1 LKCKVCERE
10 TAANSEYCEL
20 HEAAHRNLIEKYEDW
35 KKALGIS
42 WKEYLNEIVKNP
54 LTGEWAK
61 EVAQRLIDEE
71 GK

>member
-1 LKCKVCERE
+1 MKCKICEKE
-10 TAANSEYCEL
+10 TAVNSEYCEL
-20 HEAAHRNLIEKYEDW
+20 HEAAHRNLVKKYEDW
-35 KKALGIS
+35 KKALSIS